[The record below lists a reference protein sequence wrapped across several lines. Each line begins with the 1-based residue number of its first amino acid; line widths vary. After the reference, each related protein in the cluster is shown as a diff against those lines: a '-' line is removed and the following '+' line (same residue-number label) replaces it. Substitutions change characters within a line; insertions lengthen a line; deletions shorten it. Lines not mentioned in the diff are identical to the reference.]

1 MLKWSENCFISSA
14 VGETQF
20 AITDTKL
27 YVPIVTLSIQD
38 NAKLLEQL
46 KFYFKRTINWNKYLS
61 KTSTERKNKYLNYL
75 IDPSFHGV
83 NRIFILSFENENDR
97 EAHTQYFL
105 PRAEIK
111 DCNVMVNGKNFLDQP
126 VTNDLKTYSKI

>member
-46 KFYFKRTINWNKYLS
+46 KFGFKRIINWNKYLS
-61 KTSTERKNKYLNYL
+61 KTSTERKKQILKLLNW
-75 IDPSFHGV
+75 SGFSG
-83 NRIFILSFENENDR
+83 
-97 EAHTQYFL
+97 
-105 PRAEIK
+105 
-111 DCNVMVNGKNFLDQP
+111 GK
-126 VTNDLKTYSKI
+126 